1 MGNLFKL
8 IPKVDEVIEKEEIKS
23 LIKLNSRK
31 IVVDSIREVLD
42 DLRQEIKSGI
52 DEDILMNNIRNINS
66 LVEESILNK
75 KKHHL
80 VKLINA
86 TGIVIHTNLGR
97 SPLAKEA
104 VDSLTSLASSYSNLE
119 YDLDE
124 GKRGSRYS
132 HLDEIVRKITGAEAS
147 MVVNNNAAAVLLIL
161 SALCSGK
168 EVITSRGELIEIGG
182 AFRIPDVCKES
193 ASSLIEVGTTN
204 KTHLKDYEEAIN
216 EDTAAILK
224 VHTSNYK
231 IVGFTEGVDNKTLSS
246 LKKDHDILI
255 IEDLGSGVLV
265 DFSKYGLSYEP
276 TIQNSI
282 QSGVDLVSFSGDK
295 LLGGPQAGVIVGRK
309 DLIDKIKTHPLTRA
323 LRVDKFTIAALEATL
338 RLYLDENIATQRIP
352 TLNMI
357 IQKRDFIRKKA
368 EKLASM
374 IDNNNLNVDI
384 IDTLS
389 EVGGGSM
396 PGEKL
401 ESSALAINSDV
412 YKDFEI
418 ERFLRGYEIPII
430 TRIENEKVIIDL
442 RTVSYDEFEI
452 IAKALNLLGA

>member
-246 LKKDHDILI
+246 LKKI
-255 IEDLGSGVLV
+255 
-265 DFSKYGLSYEP
+265 
-276 TIQNSI
+276 
-282 QSGVDLVSFSGDK
+282 
-295 LLGGPQAGVIVGRK
+295 
-309 DLIDKIKTHPLTRA
+309 
-323 LRVDKFTIAALEATL
+323 
-338 RLYLDENIATQRIP
+338 
-352 TLNMI
+352 MI
-357 IQKRDFIRKKA
+357 F
-368 EKLASM
+368 
-374 IDNNNLNVDI
+374 
-384 IDTLS
+384 
-389 EVGGGSM
+389 
-396 PGEKL
+396 
-401 ESSALAINSDV
+401 
-412 YKDFEI
+412 
-418 ERFLRGYEIPII
+418 
-430 TRIENEKVIIDL
+430 
-442 RTVSYDEFEI
+442 
-452 IAKALNLLGA
+452 

>member
-396 PGEKL
+396 PGK
-401 ESSALAINSDV
+401 N
-412 YKDFEI
+412 
-418 ERFLRGYEIPII
+418 
-430 TRIENEKVIIDL
+430 
-442 RTVSYDEFEI
+442 
-452 IAKALNLLGA
+452 

>member
-357 IQKRDFIRKKA
+357 IQKRDFIRK
-368 EKLASM
+368 S
-374 IDNNNLNVDI
+374 
-384 IDTLS
+384 
-389 EVGGGSM
+389 
-396 PGEKL
+396 
-401 ESSALAINSDV
+401 
-412 YKDFEI
+412 
-418 ERFLRGYEIPII
+418 
-430 TRIENEKVIIDL
+430 
-442 RTVSYDEFEI
+442 
-452 IAKALNLLGA
+452 

>member
-23 LIKLNSRK
+23 LIELNSRK
-31 IVVDSIREVLD
+31 IVVDSIRELLD

-52 DEDILMNNIRNINS
+52 DEDILMKKIRNINS

-80 VKLINA
+80 VKLVNA

-182 AFRIPDVCKES
+182 AFRIPDVCKQS

-338 RLYLDENIATQRIP
+338 RLYLDENIAIERIP

-401 ESSALAINSDV
+401 ESSALAINSDI